1 MGANI
6 GTTVTSWILSL
17 SGIQGTAFGFNSV
30 PANFTPVL
38 ALIGIVFTMAA
49 KSDSKKNIG
58 NILLGFAVLMFGM
71 ETMSAAVEPLKDVE
85 AFYKHT
91 YNVPKSYFR
100 CACRCCFNGCYT
112 IVICICRYTSGTF
125 FYG

>member
-1 MGANI
+1 MDIEPFRYTGEQ
-6 GTTVTSWILSL
+6 LL
-17 SGIQGTAFGFNSV
+17 FNSV
-30 PANFTPVL
+30 SQANFTPVL

-85 AFYKHT
+85 AFT
-91 YNVPKSYFR
+91 NILTMFQNPILGVL
-100 CACRCCFNGCYT
+100 AGAVLT
-112 IVICICRYTSGTF
+112 AVIQSSSASVGILQALSSTVK
-125 FYG
+125 